1 MKGIE
6 IKGVTKRFGSF
17 PALLDVNAVLSPNRI
32 TGLFGRNGAGKTTL
46 LNIITNRSF
55 ASAGEVLTEGSPTAE
70 NPVALEKFYFIS
82 EQMLYPE
89 AARIRHIFKWTKE
102 MYPNFDETSAV
113 EMLARFHLDP
123 KSKIKALSTGYR
135 TVVKLIIALNVRTDY
150 VFFDEPVLGL
160 DAAHRDLFYKLLIE
174 TSTHFPAGYLVS
186 THLID
191 EVANLVE
198 DVIILD
204 GGRVILADTAESIRD
219 RYVCVSGPSEAVLQ
233 AVGDRPVLG
242 TEMLGGF
249 RQVYLEGPFTAP
261 SSEITVTHPEL
272 QRLFIE
278 LTRDDQHTGI
288 REERKVS

>member
-6 IKGVTKRFGSF
+6 IKGITKRFGSF

-55 ASAGEVLTEGSPTAE
+55 ASAGTVLTEGNPTEE
-70 NPVALEKFYFIS
+70 NPDALEKFYFIS

-89 AARIRHIFKWTKE
+89 SARIRQIFKGTKE
-102 MYPNFDETSAV
+102 MYPDFDEAAAE
-113 EMLARFHLDP
+113 EMLVRFHLNS
-123 KSKIKALSTGYR
+123 KSKIKTLSTGYR
-135 TVVKLIIALNVRTDY
+135 TIVKLIIALNVRTEY

-174 TSTHFPAGYLVS
+174 TSTNFPAGYLVS

-204 GGRVILADTAESIRD
+204 SGRVILADTAESIRE
-219 RYVCVSGPSEAVLQ
+219 RYVCVSGPSNAVLE

-242 TEMLGGF
+242 TELLGGY
-249 RQVYLEGPFTAP
+249 RQVYLEGPLST
-261 SSEITVTHPEL
+261 SSPDITVTHPEL

-278 LTRDDQHTGI
+278 LTRDDRQTDT
-288 REERKVS
+288 RAERKIS